1 MLVTEPLEALQ
12 REGIVGAFS
21 LLQAQN
27 VGLCA
32 SQKARDQ
39 VNSESY
45 RIDIPGGDFDRH
57 GAQSMTA
64 GAYFP
69 TSWPDLSRPSTP

>member
-1 MLVTEPLEALQ
+1 VLVAEPFEALQ
-12 REGIVGAFS
+12 REGIVGAFR

-27 VGLCA
+27 VRLCA

-45 RIDIPGGDFDRH
+45 RIDIPSGDFDRH
-57 GAQSMTA
+57 GTQSMTA

-69 TSWPDLSRPSTP
+69 TSWPGLSGPSTP